1 MNDEVN
7 LYKSWP
13 VGIHV
18 LQYLPKNKVCNVVFD
33 IVGKSIE
40 WNTDRKYTP
49 KNRAIFSQFCVKI
62 ALTTNKTVKKS
73 VFGHPKSFQGVYLS
87 IKYANFQSKMQKS
100 PRLQWQIISTKN
112 ANN

>member
-33 IVGKSIE
+33 IVGKGIE
-40 WNTDRKYTP
+40 WNTDRKYT
-49 KNRAIFSQFCVKI
+49 RKI
-62 ALTTNKTVKKS
+62 EQY
-73 VFGHPKSFQGVYLS
+73 FP
-87 IKYANFQSKMQKS
+87 NFVSK
-100 PRLQWQIISTKN
+100 
-112 ANN
+112 